1 MSWWVYLLRC
11 GDGTLYT
18 GITDDLDRRLAAHN
32 AGRGAKYTR
41 SRPPGDA
48 GVAGGA
54 AGQVRSPA
62 AGIRR
67 QTADQGQEA
76 GSDRRR
82 AACVD
87 GVLRP
92 SLLMALKPRM
102 SVQLPMNLLICQN
115 SKVKV
120 SLWKNTIILVNGAAL
135 TRNILFSRLD
145 LSKDPGPFHSE
156 GAGVLISI

>member
-54 AGQVRSPA
+54 ARQVRSPA

-82 AACVD
+82 ARLCRWCFKTFTAY
-87 GVLRP
+87 
-92 SLLMALKPRM
+92 
-102 SVQLPMNLLICQN
+102 
-115 SKVKV
+115 
-120 SLWKNTIILVNGAAL
+120 GAETKDVRSA
-135 TRNILFSRLD
+135 SDEPLD
-145 LSKDPGPFHSE
+145 LPKF
-156 GAGVLISI
+156 